1 MIYNKDASFPYPVL
15 TNSMNGYENSV
26 FEFDIVGLSEND
38 SNYIFEI
45 KYEIG
50 SSFIKNLIRNEKA
63 VIVFII
69 SSQDNYFIKL
79 NKDQTEITVSKSR
92 VSLSNRTSIQ
102 LNIQSVEEISMDEC
116 KDLTPFYNNF
126 KDKLKLKKHVL
137 LGYSNII
144 KYQGSK
150 NKPLQL
156 FEKAVDK
163 NQKAAFQV
171 ELSENTIVLCF
182 KDSSYLINDLVND
195 KNIQNMYLYTGLSR
209 ALLRFIDNYS
219 EEEYVDIELLSDN
232 LENDL
237 DQKLLDLMKNKG
249 VKEISYD
256 QIDEVIDK
264 ISDRIIEKYIIALKR
279 GMENGN

>member
-15 TNSMNGYENSV
+15 TNSMNGYENSI

>member
-15 TNSMNGYENSV
+15 TNSMNGYENSI

-63 VIVFII
+63 VIVLII